1 MVLAKPIP
9 PRLSQSLALLPC
21 LQKEGPYREYLLW
34 HTHKEEKWCFEKC
47 DTASFSLVIPKTVV
61 FWHII
66 HIRLFIHSCHDR
78 SSAFG
83 VHYSS
88 FSCAVA
94 NPSLAGINLSGG
106 KSDVSRAQHAAFW
119 SWSEERHVEREK
131 WGRKGGRMVGREIGL
146 FLRSKVKFPVE
157 MLSSQKWQT
166 VFPIPETWAKLGI
179 LSYNMSGNSSS
190 KWRTA
195 SFHHQIA
202 PSDKVETGGKIHVFE
217 REKCSVPPVI

>member
-1 MVLAKPIP
+1 MSRPLWFWRSPSLLASLSLSPSFHACKKRAHIANICYGIPTKRKSGVLRNVTQPVSVW
-9 PRLSQSLALLPC
+9 LF
-21 LQKEGPYREYLLW
+21 QKQ
-34 HTHKEEKWCFEKC
+34 
-47 DTASFSLVIPKTVV
+47 VV
-61 FWHII
+61 LGLFWHII

-131 WGRKGGRMVGREIGL
+131 WGRKGGRKVGREIGL

-202 PSDKVETGGKIHVFE
+202 P
-217 REKCSVPPVI
+217 